1 MSTLAKG
8 THLNVQYFR
17 ASGYVRIARTSAKF
31 SSIEQAATCLKAC
44 DVAFS
49 ELNISKLSLLL
60 DWRLAPLSTD
70 PHLHRFLVRSTDVFA
85 ARFARSAVLVA
96 TPLGKLQSVRV
107 GRAHSTAAPVV
118 FHDEARALEYLVGR

>member
-1 MSTLAKG
+1 
-8 THLNVQYFR
+8 
-17 ASGYVRIARTSAKF
+17 VRIARTSAKF

-85 ARFARSAVLVA
+85 ARFARSVA

-118 FHDEARALEYLVGR
+118 FDDEARALEYLVGR